1 MFLTILQTCVQD
13 FCLSFF
19 QIPEWLHKS
28 LHGRNVETFS
38 PKLVSFLSIISLV
51 LVAIYVICLL
61 FNKLDREK
69 PLKGKLADL
78 DRQLFKARNEALI
91 LKREMETVKKSGTI
105 LVAETAAAASAP
117 TDVHLYKELEAL
129 KAERDQVKIVF
140 SFFYHMY
147 CNYSLYSPK

>member
-1 MFLTILQTCVQD
+1 
-13 FCLSFF
+13 
-19 QIPEWLHKS
+19 
-28 LHGRNVETFS
+28 
-38 PKLVSFLSIISLV
+38 LSIISLV

-91 LKREMETVKKSGTI
+91 LKREMETVKKSGTV
-105 LVAETAAAASAP
+105 LVAETASVSAP

-129 KAERDQVKIVF
+129 KAERDQVEKLF
-140 SFFYHMY
+140 LTFFLSIYELKNRYFIMKLMEISH
-147 CNYSLYSPK
+147 L

>member
-1 MFLTILQTCVQD
+1 MFLTILPTCVQD

-91 LKREMETVKKSGTI
+91 LKREMETVKKSGTV
-105 LVAETAAAASAP
+105 LVAETAAASAP

-129 KAERDQVKIVF
+129 KAERDQVKIVVSIF
-140 SFFYHMY
+140 VTTFYIY
-147 CNYSLYSPK
+147 NTKY